1 MSQEANMEINRD
13 ANSKR
18 IRRVWAVLIG
28 SVVLAVAL
36 VLWMSARMSGK
47 MSDAA
52 ATDEQAFAK
61 AAPGDQAKIVLEIT
75 EAPSGAAIRGTLLQ
89 KKTEEVYGRTRTKV
103 TVQCNA
109 GTKLVMGKQED
120 LSPGAVV
127 HVTGA
132 VRKDH
137 SLDAEQI
144 VILTKYVRVE

>member
-1 MSQEANMEINRD
+1 MSQEAIMEINRD

-18 IRRVWAVLIG
+18 IRRMWAVLIG
-28 SVVLAVAL
+28 SVVLAGAL

-47 MSDAA
+47 MSAEAA
-52 ATDEQAFAK
+52 NDEQTFAK
-61 AAPGDQAKIVLEIT
+61 AAPGEQAKIVLEIT

-89 KKTEEVYGRTRTKV
+89 KKTEKLYLRTRTIV
-103 TVQCNA
+103 TVQYNA
-109 GTKLVMGKQED
+109 GAKVVMGKLED
-120 LSPGAVV
+120 LRPAAVV

-144 VILTKYVRVE
+144 VILTQYVQVE